1 MLSLRVGAAS
11 PASVLGQGGSPVE
24 SFGMAKL
31 ERLEFK
37 ARYLFRRRAQRNAVT
52 WFFGPIYGSGPAQRR
67 RARGLGRAPGL
78 QGCATGGPSPPG
90 GCRRVGRAVDAGAGA
105 RVLVRRDPAGAG
117 RIGLARATP
126 GRATGPACGGQAME

>member
-1 MLSLRVGAAS
+1 MGVLSNHLGWQNLKGWSLRPDIYFG
-11 PASVLGQGGSPVE
+11 VE
-24 SFGMAKL
+24 HS
-31 ERLEFK
+31 
-37 ARYLFRRRAQRNAVT
+37 VT